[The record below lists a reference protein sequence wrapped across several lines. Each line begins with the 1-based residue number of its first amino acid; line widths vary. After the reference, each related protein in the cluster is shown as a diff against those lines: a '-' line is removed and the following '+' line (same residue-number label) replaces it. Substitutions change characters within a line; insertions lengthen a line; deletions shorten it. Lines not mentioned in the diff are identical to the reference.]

1 MSTLA
6 EVFLITRY
14 NSFIYIIKITRIMK
28 KNEFDFQPQLV
39 TDEGGSVL
47 ISFDVEEVEKEF
59 PAMDGGTPVKRK
71 VYEAYTVRVEK
82 PIERSKVIDAIITA
96 DYPIDR
102 MQAVQNNYLL
112 NPKDAESKT
121 EFDTMQA
128 WRAHAKEVATEVME

>member
-1 MSTLA
+1 
-6 EVFLITRY
+6 
-14 NSFIYIIKITRIMK
+14 MK